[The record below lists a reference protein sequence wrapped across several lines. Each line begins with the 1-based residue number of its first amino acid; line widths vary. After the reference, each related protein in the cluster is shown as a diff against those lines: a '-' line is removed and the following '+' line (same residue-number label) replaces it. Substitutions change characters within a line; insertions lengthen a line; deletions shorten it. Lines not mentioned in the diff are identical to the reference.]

1 MIIGVLTIEL
11 FLGEASSLKD
21 KRKIIKSV
29 VDRIRARFNVSV
41 AEVGDQDIW
50 QRSTIGISFVSCDQA
65 HVHKV
70 FAAIIRFVEA
80 RGDVLITDY
89 RTELL

>member
-1 MIIGVLTIEL
+1 MIIGVLTVEL

-21 KRKIIKSV
+21 KRKIIKSM

-50 QRSTIGISFVSCDQA
+50 QRSTIGISFVSCGQA

-70 FAAIIRFVEA
+70 FAAIIRFIEA
-80 RGDVLITDY
+80 CGDVLITDY
-89 RTELL
+89 RTEIL